1 MHIIISSD
9 QLDIITIFLIV
20 FFFINDKIKVN
31 IELINTVND
40 KIITKLNK
48 FNVLKQAICS
58 INSIINNII
67 KFKENNSIIVSP
79 LSYLNYNIRV
89 KKSRFNL
96 LFYYL
101 FDY

>member
-40 KIITKLNK
+40 KIIIELNK
-48 FNVLKQAICS
+48 VNVLKQAICS

-79 LSYLNYNIRV
+79 LS
-89 KKSRFNL
+89 
-96 LFYYL
+96 
-101 FDY
+101 